1 MIVSTCFN
9 HIIRYNTDLLRILRG
24 ISTWVF
30 RNPHLIQ
37 RELPLTQ
44 TLQGADFPPLR
55 TLGRCWQWVLANS
68 TEGGTENGKAS
79 SLALTWRNRCWSPF
93 FRLKCSNLFDN
104 DKMDDD
110 VCVCVFVFSFVV
122 FCWFID
128 FKGGFGHTWGNI
140 YIYVYLHGERESV

>member
-110 VCVCVFVFSFVV
+110 VCVCVFVFSLVV